1 MVLAFGRGRGI
12 GTAAVCRVAAG
23 IAVSGAGPALA
34 GDMKLMNELLPA
46 TAGMARCADGAKR
59 SAGGPNEPGCTAEIV
74 CVVEAGVALWPE
86 TATAGA
92 AVASAEASCFD
103 LAPFGF
109 FLSSFSRPAATC
121 VSADF
126 LPAPV

>member
-12 GTAAVCRVAAG
+12 GTAAARCGAAG

-34 GDMKLMNELLPA
+34 GAVKLMNELPV
-46 TAGMARCADGAKR
+46 TAGMARCDGGAKR
-59 SAGGPNEPGCTAEIV
+59 SVGGPNAPGCAAEIV
-74 CVVEAGVALWPE
+74 WLVAGVAV
-86 TATAGA
+86 
-92 AVASAEASCFD
+92 AVAVVSAEASFG
-103 LAPFGF
+103 LAPLGF
-109 FLSSFSRPAATC
+109 FLSCFSRAAAIC